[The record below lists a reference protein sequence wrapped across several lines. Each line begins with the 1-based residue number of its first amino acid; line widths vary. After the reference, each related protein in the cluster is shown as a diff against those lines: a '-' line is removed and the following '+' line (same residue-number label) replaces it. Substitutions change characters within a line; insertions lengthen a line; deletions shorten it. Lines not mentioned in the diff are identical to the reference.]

1 MIFVSIS
8 VVGLHFSVGSRSDHR
23 WVTAS
28 HGKSDLAPPQNA
40 RLCLAHA
47 FPPIA
52 HHLKKHFLA
61 PFSFLVLLKLPV
73 SAVLM
78 LFLELV
84 SAFRHFKDICFFTLN
99 QLCLISDILWYCWAF
114 PASPCRL
121 IHSSSFSVSC
131 YCSGFLAMGSSFPI
145 SLQIL
150 CVCGIEKM
158 SSASDIEQNIVEWK
172 TWVFITFCVELCAF
186 IDWVYQRGIQWRI
199 ALKQKHGTNN
209 LSYISMQYCQ
219 N

>member
-1 MIFVSIS
+1 MLGS
-8 VVGLHFSVGSRSDHR
+8 V
-23 WVTAS
+23 
-28 HGKSDLAPPQNA
+28 
-40 RLCLAHA
+40 CLAHA

-52 HHLKKHFLA
+52 HHLKKNS
-61 PFSFLVLLKLPV
+61 P
-73 SAVLM
+73 
-78 LFLELV
+78 LFLFLFSSNCPSLSCSCFSSNWCQLSDILRIFVSSPFTEL
-84 SAFRHFKDICFFTLN
+84 CP
-99 QLCLISDILWYCWAF
+99 ISNILWYCWVF

-121 IHSSSFSVSC
+121 IHRSSFSVSC

-199 ALKQKHGTNN
+199 ALKQKHGTNS
-209 LSYISMQYCQ
+209 LSYLSMQYCQ

>member
-1 MIFVSIS
+1 MASLTWRLLKMLVS
-8 VVGLHFSVGSRSDHR
+8 V
-23 WVTAS
+23 
-28 HGKSDLAPPQNA
+28 
-40 RLCLAHA
+40 CLAHA

-52 HHLKKHFLA
+52 HHLKKKHFFR
-61 PFSFLVLLKLPV
+61 PFFFSCSPQTARLCRAHAFPRCQLSDILRIFV
-73 SAVLM
+73 SSP
-78 LFLELV
+78 FTEL
-84 SAFRHFKDICFFTLN
+84 CP
-99 QLCLISDILWYCWAF
+99 ISNILWYCWVF

-121 IHSSSFSVSC
+121 IHRSSFSVSC
-131 YCSGFLAMGSSFPI
+131 YCSGFLAMGSSFPV

-186 IDWVYQRGIQWRI
+186 IDWVYQRSIQWRI
-199 ALKQKHGTNN
+199 ALKQKHGTNS
-209 LSYISMQYCQ
+209 LSYLSMQYCQ